1 MKILRAHPRFF
12 ISFVLGFLILL
23 VLPYFGITNRISQAI
38 IGYDTSILIYVG
50 WALSLMFKS
59 KTSDIQQRA
68 LTQNDGKFTV
78 LFLVFMALL
87 FSMIVIFVDLSS
99 VKNLIGSEKYE
110 RLILSILTIVLSW
123 FFLQLAFALHYAH
136 DYYYETQH
144 RRAGGLIF
152 LPENE
157 SPDYFDFLYFSIV
170 LGATAQT
177 ADVTLSSKN
186 MRRTCLFHSM
196 IAFFFNTTLLAITI
210 NMASGIL

>member
-1 MKILRAHPRFF
+1 M
-12 ISFVLGFLILL
+12 LL
-23 VLPYFGITNRISQAI
+23 ALPYFGITNKISQAI
-38 IGYDTSILIYVG
+38 IGYDTAILIYMV
-50 WALSLMFKS
+50 WALSLMAKS
-59 KTSDIQQRA
+59 GKEEIQQRA
-68 LTQNDGKFTV
+68 LTQNDGKFAV
-78 LFLVFMALL
+78 LILVFMALL
-87 FSMIVIFVDLSS
+87 FSMIAIFVDLSS
-99 VKNLIGSEKYE
+99 VKNLIGREKYE
-110 RLILSILTIVLSW
+110 RLIMSVITIVLSW
-123 FFLQLAFALHYAH
+123 CFLQVAFSLHYAH
-136 DYYYETQH
+136 DYFYETQH

-152 LPENE
+152 LPANE